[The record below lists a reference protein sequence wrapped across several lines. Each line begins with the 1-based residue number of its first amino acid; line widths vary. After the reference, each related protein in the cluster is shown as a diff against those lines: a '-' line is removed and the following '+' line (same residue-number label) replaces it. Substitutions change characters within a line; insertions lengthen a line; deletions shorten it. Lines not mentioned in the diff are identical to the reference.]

1 MIVDVHNHLF
11 EKEHHGA
18 IMPWSK
24 PLLIAGFWR
33 GVGDG
38 ITKFRPIKNIDK
50 NLEEVEKIL
59 GKYDDVVS
67 ADDLINNMD
76 DAGIDYTAITGLNLQ
91 RYWNVYI
98 PNDWIVEQVSK
109 YPERLLGFISIDPLG
124 GEKSVK
130 ELKYYIQKKKMTGLK
145 LATSYEDIDPADP
158 KIDPIYEACVELD
171 IVVQNHTGWSLGG
184 SLKYED
190 PSMFDPIGKK
200 FPDLKYQL
208 VHSGYHNYYAA
219 IMLMLK
225 HPNFWAD
232 LAWWYTF
239 PLSELVKCIKLS
251 KHYGVIDKLMWAS
264 DTTPAK
270 PEINRLKS
278 IPEISKELNLS
289 PGLPEI
295 NNKDIEMILGT
306 NAQRLY
312 NLRKIKINHNPNI
325 ASRSIS
331 KYLS

>member
-1 MIVDVHNHLF
+1 MIVDVHNHIF

-18 IMPWSK
+18 IMSWSRS
-24 PLLIAGFWR
+24 LLQAGFWR

-38 ITKFRPIKNIDK
+38 VTKFSPIKNIDK
-50 NLEEVEKIL
+50 NIKDVEKIL
-59 GKYDDVVS
+59 GKYDDVLS
-67 ADDLINNMD
+67 ADDLIKNMD
-76 DAGIDYTAITGLNLQ
+76 EAGIDYTAIISLNLQ
-91 RYWNVYI
+91 RHWNVHI
-98 PNDWIVEQVSK
+98 PNDWIVEQVSR
-109 YPERLLGFISIDPLG
+109 YPDRLLGFISVDPLG

-130 ELKYYIQKKKMTGLK
+130 EIKYFIQNKKMTGLK

-158 KIDPIYEACVELD
+158 KIDLIYKACMELD

-190 PSMFDPIGKK
+190 PSMFDLIGKK

-208 VHSGYHNYYAA
+208 VHTGYHNYYTA

-239 PLSELVKCIKLS
+239 PISELVRCIKLA
-251 KHYGVIDKLMWAS
+251 KHYGVIDKLMWGS
-264 DTTPAK
+264 DTTPLK
-270 PEINRLKS
+270 PEIDRLRS
-278 IPEISKELNLS
+278 IPKVSKELNLS

-295 NNKDIEMILGT
+295 NNKDIEMILGK

-312 NLRKIKINHNPNI
+312 KLP
-325 ASRSIS
+325 
-331 KYLS
+331 